1 MGYSGML
8 LLPSIMLFPFIAV
21 AAGALYWLAKWK
33 GVTPHGVP
41 GMVSFALIG
50 CALYAALFFYATAEL
65 MILTPARLQKEY
77 LGTAVGTPISLR
89 DFRHWGF
96 QDPASEW
103 RYALSGEEAALLSK
117 KCVATVPAQDPGRC
131 LLFHGM
137 DERWFAE
144 VSLEGSTLYM
154 IDGLH

>member
-8 LLPSIMLFPFIAV
+8 LLPSIMLFPLIAV

-50 CALYAALFFYATAEL
+50 L

-77 LGTAVGTPISLR
+77 HGTAVGTPITLR
-89 DFRHWGF
+89 DFRHRGF

-144 VSLEGSTLYM
+144 VSLEGNTLYM